1 MFKDSKIKN
10 KTLNNYFCWT
20 QTTKDFVFFVSFNE
34 QQHLCILC
42 TEEEEYY
49 YYYYYY
55 YYYSLSDFS
64 SS

>member
-10 KTLNNYFCWT
+10 KTLNMSLWT
-20 QTTKDFVFFVSFNE
+20 QTTKKDFVFFGSSFNE
-34 QQHLCILC
+34 QHHLCILC
-42 TEEEEYY
+42 TEEYY